1 MKHATTTNITDVINE
16 FITNCTLFTAYDITK
31 HLRHNGF
38 FVDHSQVKNVIRTF
52 DFASDD
58 YQHTI
63 EPSLSAYV
71 YHPYWIDISNYNKDD
86 IPAFTASKTSTQQS
100 SSSHTSGSGSIF
112 DKRGR
117 FTVQCKHVRGAS
129 LNPYSKVKIDT
140 VNGQIVITK
149 ATSTDHVNATVD
161 KYSNIRISR
170 RTFENAFSH
179 VPNGDELVINVVNDN
194 GNPKIVIAI

>member
-1 MKHATTTNITDVINE
+1 MKQATTANITDVINE
-16 FITNCTLFTAYDITK
+16 FITNCTLFTAYDVTK

-38 FVDHSQVKNVIRTF
+38 FVDHSQVKKVIRTV

-58 YQHTI
+58 YDQTI
-63 EPSLSAYV
+63 DPSLSAFV
-71 YHPYWIDISNYNKDD
+71 YHPYWIDSSNYNKDNV
-86 IPAFTASKTSTQQS
+86 PAFTPTQRNSPQSTQSQS
-100 SSSHTSGSGSIF
+100 SASGSIF

-129 LNPYSKVKIDT
+129 LNPYSKVKFDT

-149 ATSTDHVNATVD
+149 ADPMDRVNATVD

-179 VPNGDELVINVVNDN
+179 VPSGDELVITVVNDN
-194 GNPKIVIAI
+194 GNHKIVIAI

>member
-16 FITNCTLFTAYDITK
+16 FITNCTPLFTAYDITK

-63 EPSLSAYV
+63 EPS
-71 YHPYWIDISNYNKDD
+71 
-86 IPAFTASKTSTQQS
+86 
-100 SSSHTSGSGSIF
+100 
-112 DKRGR
+112 
-117 FTVQCKHVRGAS
+117 VQCKHVRGAS

-149 ATSTDHVNATVD
+149 ANSTDHVNATVD

-179 VPNGDELVINVVNDN
+179 VPNGDELVITVVNDN
-194 GNPKIVIAI
+194 GNPKIIIAI